1 MTSTL
6 FQLETARL
14 LIHPWQDEDR
24 ASFAALCAN
33 PEVMR
38 YFPAP
43 LSQQQSD
50 EAIDRYIAFFER
62 DGFCMMPAHLRNS
75 EDFIGIL
82 GIQTMRD
89 LVDGLEQP
97 AVEIGW
103 RLLPEAQGK
112 GLATEGAQALL
123 DHGFHTLYLPQIVAI
138 TAVQNAPSRRVMEKL
153 GMTYRPELD
162 FDHPRVPDGHPHRRH
177 VLYSL
182 RNPDL
187 VPQEA

>member
-14 LIHPWQDEDR
+14 QFRPWQDEDR
-24 ASFAALCAN
+24 SCFAALCAN

-38 YFPAP
+38 YFAAP
-43 LSQQQSD
+43 LLQQQSN
-50 EAIDRYIAFFER
+50 EAINRYVAFFER
-62 DGFCMMPAHLRNS
+62 DGFCMMPARLRETN
-75 EDFIGIL
+75 EFIGVI

-89 LVDGLEQP
+89 IVDGLEQP
-97 AVEIGW
+97 AVEVGW

-112 GLATEGAQALL
+112 GLATEGARAFL
-123 DHGFHTLYLPQIVAI
+123 DHGFHTLHLPQIVAI

-153 GMTYRPELD
+153 NMIYRPELD

-187 VPQEA
+187 ESQEA